1 VRKILAPIA
10 AELSTVGSVH
20 EMYGL
25 SLYRLGRWA
34 DAAAEL
40 ELHRQLTGS
49 VDHLPVI
56 ADCYRALHRYKK
68 VDELWLELREV
79 SPSAALVA
87 EGRIVAAGAKA
98 DQDDLRGALAIM
110 SPADT
115 HPAKIREHHLR
126 LWYVLAD
133 LYDRSGDVV
142 KARALFERIRE
153 HDSDFADVDERL
165 LSLGS

>member
-10 AELSTVGSVH
+10 GELSTVASVH

-25 SLYRLGRWA
+25 ALYRLGRWS

-40 ELHRQLTGS
+40 EIHRQLTAS
-49 VDHLPVI
+49 SDHLPVI
-56 ADCYRALHRYKK
+56 ADCYRALRRYKK

-98 DQDDLRGALAIM
+98 DQGDLRGALDIM
-110 SPADT
+110 RPADT
-115 HPAKIREHHLR
+115 HPPKVREHHLR

-133 LYDRSGDVV
+133 LYDRSGEVV

-153 HDSDFADVDERL
+153 QDADFADVDERL